1 MSISQEVRYTSNRT
15 NMYAVQD
22 DCLISIEDGEPIRT
36 ASLLRLPPWRAVL
49 VARMGQKAGVPLE
62 QGTVEQLIAEA
73 WEAGGNGTLGEW
85 WKRK

>member
-1 MSISQEVRYTSNRT
+1 
-15 NMYAVQD
+15 
-22 DCLISIEDGEPIRT
+22 
-36 ASLLRLPPWRAVL
+36 
-49 VARMGQKAGVPLE
+49 MGQKAGVPLE